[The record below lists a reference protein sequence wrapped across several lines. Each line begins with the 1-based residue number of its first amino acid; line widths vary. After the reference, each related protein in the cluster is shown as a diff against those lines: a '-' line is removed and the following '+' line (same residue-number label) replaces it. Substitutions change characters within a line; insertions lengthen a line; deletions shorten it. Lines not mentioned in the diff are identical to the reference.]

1 MSDIEVYGL
10 DANGEKVEI
19 TKPNTATVDANGKEL
34 NAPKVLN
41 SNDSP
46 PSGGP
51 TTPAISRGSIANTSL
66 SKTNDDLVHVCDFTL
81 ELQKNMALKQFLQSQ
96 ANSVR
101 EAIRAVK
108 KALGLTDA
116 TGQYSWITEKLQ
128 KIKQEL
134 KYITDKILKPINKF
148 KEIAVEYIAK
158 LQEIIAWILSLPAKL
173 MKFLQTCIAKLLNSI
188 KTVFSDAISAG
199 VGVDGDN
206 DELMSTIKEV
216 QNTAKEATNTV
227 VTVAASATA
236 VVAVATTSLSSTVS
250 IQELDDISDAPTS
263 FADIDSQQRSIQQFS
278 NSIPSQQQLAQ
289 ENPAYQPNEAHV

>member
-19 TKPNTATVDANGKEL
+19 TKPSTATVDANGKEL

-46 PSGGP
+46 VSGGP
-51 TTPAISRGSIANTSL
+51 TTPAVARGLTANTSI
-66 SKTNDDLVHVCDFTL
+66 SKANDDLVHVCDFTI

-108 KALGLTDA
+108 KFLGLSDA
-116 TGQYSWITEKLQ
+116 TGQYSWVTEKLQ

-134 KYITDKILKPINKF
+134 KYIEEKILKPINKF

-173 MKFLQTCIAKLLNSI
+173 IKFLQTCITNLLNSI

-216 QNTAKEATNTV
+216 QNTAKEATT
-227 VTVAASATA
+227 TVATITASATA
-236 VVAVATTSLSSTVS
+236 VVAVATKSLSSTVS

-263 FADIDSQQRSIQQFS
+263 FADIDSQQKSIEQFS
-278 NSIPSQQQLAQ
+278 NSIPSQGQLAE
-289 ENPAYQPNEAHV
+289 ENTAFQLNEAHV